1 VGEVKYVEKFL
12 EYFAGFPAFTSND
25 VKLFLDKNGAGEGY
39 YRIFMHNLVASGRAF
54 QIKKGHYTLH
64 DDLMAAG
71 FAFSPFYYGMET
83 ALTHYDLWD
92 YMTPVSII
100 TAKHVRS
107 GMRTVFGRNVSVRR
121 ISEKM
126 LFGYSMVKYE
136 DLFYVPMADI
146 EKTLID
152 SVYFRAAFNEDV
164 YKRIF
169 EKADLKKVDKY
180 LAACPEEV
188 KSRVRAL
195 VAKYGVVTSKTLA
208 SEASPIPRLRSA

>member
-1 VGEVKYVEKFL
+1 MKYVEKFL
-12 EYFAGFPAFTSND
+12 EYFGGFPAFTSND
-25 VKLFLDKNGAGEGY
+25 VKLFLDRNGAGEGY
-39 YRIFMHNLVASGRAF
+39 YKTFMHNLVASGRAF

-100 TAKHVRS
+100 TAKRVRS
-107 GMRTVFGRNVSVRR
+107 GMRTFFGRNVSIRR

-152 SVYFRAAFNEDV
+152 SVYFHAAFSEDV
-164 YKRIF
+164 YGRIF

-180 LAACPEEV
+180 LSAYPEAV
-188 KSRVRAL
+188 KSRMRVLIARYS
-195 VAKYGVVTSKTLA
+195 VGTSKTLA
-208 SEASPIPRLRSA
+208 SKSFPLPTSHSI